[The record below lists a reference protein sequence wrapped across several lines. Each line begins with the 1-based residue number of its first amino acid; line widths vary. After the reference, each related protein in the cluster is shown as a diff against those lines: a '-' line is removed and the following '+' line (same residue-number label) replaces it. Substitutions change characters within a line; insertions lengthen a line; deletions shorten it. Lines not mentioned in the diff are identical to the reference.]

1 MRDRFNVK
9 RTPCPRCDRPL
20 WLVATEFGFYV
31 PHCVICGFEDYSRTT
46 RQPGLL
52 IEHLY
57 QADVAAS
64 DTDASEAA

>member
-1 MRDRFNVK
+1 MRSRFNVNK
-9 RTPCPRCDRPL
+9 TPCPRCSSPL
-20 WLVATEFGFYV
+20 WLTPTEFRFYI
-31 PHCVICGFEDYSRTT
+31 PHCGICGFEDYSQTT

-64 DTDASEAA
+64 DTDASEVA

>member
-1 MRDRFNVK
+1 MRSRFNVNK
-9 RTPCPRCDRPL
+9 PPCPRCDSPL
-20 WLVATEFGFYV
+20 WLVLTEFRFYV

-57 QADVAAS
+57 KPNTTET
-64 DTDASEAA
+64 DTDTSEVA